1 MLCEKIRT
9 ALTDRMNDGEA
20 VADEAQTLKLFLFAD
35 PVQSVS
41 VEVVCG
47 DPLVMGEERYYA
59 ASIVLRSDFVNGHAR
74 LMVSVKDLDDWE
86 HCLDTLRGEERTAW
100 PKGDR
105 TAWLE
110 VSPKDPIE
118 VTVHDM
124 PSTQITVRMPIDDTS
139 DWEEENQRRLERIRN
154 AIEP

>member
-1 MLCEKIRT
+1 MTE
-9 ALTDRMNDGEA
+9 RMNGREA
-20 VADEAQTLKLFLFAD
+20 VEDEVQKLELFLFAD
-35 PVQSVS
+35 PVQSVA

-86 HCLDTLRGEERTAW
+86 RCLDTLRGEEGTAW

-110 VSPKDPIE
+110 VSPEDPLE
-118 VTVHDM
+118 VIVHDM

-139 DWEEENQRRLERIRN
+139 DWGEENQRRLERVRH